1 MQAWSHGHQLVHSHV
16 HLTCIPWE
24 EWQIRRSKP
33 NEENPE
39 EIELVISQKCMPLS
53 SKGSRPRCVPKPASP
68 KNTTGRARSG
78 PTATYYRKKSS
89 RESGEAMLGEKK
101 NNRGHGIC
109 LKLRGDRRF
118 LKRHFPSSS
127 DCNPKAVRLQH
138 PICARSS
145 PVPKAGNNHT
155 STKPAVGYI
164 DPGFY
169 CGRGAGGKSIKNKQT
184 NKLIKEWTEWVTE

>member
-1 MQAWSHGHQLVHSHV
+1 MQAWSHGHQLVHSHE

-39 EIELVISQKCMPLS
+39 EIELVISQKCMPLP

-68 KNTTGRARSG
+68 KNATERARSG
-78 PTATYYRKKSS
+78 PTATYCKKVLAWKRGIHAGGKKKQQRS
-89 RESGEAMLGEKK
+89 RYL
-101 NNRGHGIC
+101 
-109 LKLRGDRRF
+109 
-118 LKRHFPSSS
+118 
-127 DCNPKAVRLQH
+127 PKASRRSQTFEAEFSFFFRLQSKGCQTAA
-138 PICARSS
+138 PFCARGS

-164 DPGFY
+164 DPGF
-169 CGRGAGGKSIKNKQT
+169 
-184 NKLIKEWTEWVTE
+184 